1 MRVDKRIATIVA
13 ASSII
18 GHHIDPAIERELW
31 ESDSC
36 TSKESID
43 EESENGIPLDEMAK
57 RYTETGKK
65 CSKKIGYVT
74 KESIGDKEE
83 SSNDEL
89 SKVSE
94 VKGLVSQKEA
104 NELTFGEQLKGGKQ
118 TSFTM

>member
-13 ASSII
+13 ALSVI

-43 EESENGIPLDEMAK
+43 KESENGIPLDEMAK

-89 SKVSE
+89 SKMSE
-94 VKGLVSQKEA
+94 VKGLVSQKEN
-104 NELTFGEQLKGGKQ
+104 NELTFGEQLRGGKQ
-118 TSFTM
+118 TSFTI